1 MPMMDELLENLQT
14 SPPQT
19 ADELESMLD
28 DAGYELLPKEPGTD
42 IPGEEVEEEAV
53 EEEEEEAP
61 EDKGPDEG
69 VADEAEGGLDMLR
82 EMAGAPVGA
91 DKGGMSPRMKLRVT
105 TIKAAKN
112 AVDKDKK
119 KSK

>member
-1 MPMMDELLENLQT
+1 MPMMDELLENLQS

-19 ADELESMLD
+19 PDELEAMLD

-42 IPGEEVEEEAV
+42 VPGEEVEEEI
-53 EEEEEEAP
+53 EEEEEAP
-61 EDKGPDEG
+61 EDKGPEEGAADEG
-69 VADEAEGGLDMLR
+69 DEGLDMIR
-82 EMAGAPVGA
+82 EMAGAPVVP
-91 DKGGMSPRMKLRVT
+91 DEGGMSPRMKLRVT

>member
-28 DAGYELLPKEPGTD
+28 ESGYELLPKEPGTD
-42 IPGEEVEEEAV
+42 VPGEEVEEEV
-53 EEEEEEAP
+53 EEEGEEEEAP
-61 EDKGPDEG
+61 EDKGPEGEADEG
-69 VADEAEGGLDMLR
+69 IDMLR
-82 EMAGAPVGA
+82 EMAGAPVNMGE
-91 DKGGMSPRMKLRVT
+91 GGMSPRMKLRVT

>member
-28 DAGYELLPKEPGTD
+28 ESGYELLPKEPGTD
-42 IPGEEVEEEAV
+42 VPGEEVEEEV
-53 EEEEEEAP
+53 EEEEEEEAP
-61 EDKGPDEG
+61 EDRGPEDRAGGEADEG
-69 VADEAEGGLDMLR
+69 IDMLR

-91 DKGGMSPRMKLRVT
+91 GGGGMSPRMKLRVT

-112 AVDKDKK
+112 AVDQDKK